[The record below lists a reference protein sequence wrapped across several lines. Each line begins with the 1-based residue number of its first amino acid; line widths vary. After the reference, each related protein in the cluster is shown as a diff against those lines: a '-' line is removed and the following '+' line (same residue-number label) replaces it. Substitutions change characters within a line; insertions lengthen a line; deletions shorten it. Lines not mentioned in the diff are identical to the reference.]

1 MGTMIGWIAL
11 CVALV
16 LNAAA
21 NILLKTGASAV
32 RGEPSF
38 QLVQQAVFNPYLLG
52 GVVLF
57 ALNILCYVFALSR
70 LPLSLAYPAMVI
82 GGLLIVTTVAVLL
95 FGESL
100 TTIQAGGLA
109 LVVLGVILL
118 YL

>member
-1 MGTMIGWIAL
+1 MIGWIVL
-11 CVALV
+11 GVALV
-16 LNAAA
+16 LNATA
-21 NILLKTGASAV
+21 NILLKMGSSTV

-38 QLVQQAVFNPYLLG
+38 QLLQQAVLNPYLLG
-52 GVVLF
+52 GVLLF
-57 ALNILCYVFALSR
+57 ALNILCYTFALSR

-82 GGLLIVTTVAVLL
+82 GGLLIVTTLAVLV

-100 TTIQAGGLA
+100 ATIQAGGLA

>member
-1 MGTMIGWIAL
+1 MIGWIAL
-11 CVALV
+11 GVALV
-16 LNAAA
+16 LNATA
-21 NILLKTGASAV
+21 NILLKMGSSTV

-38 QLVQQAVFNPYLLG
+38 QLLQQAVLNPYLLG
-52 GVVLF
+52 GVLLF
-57 ALNILCYVFALSR
+57 ALNILCYTFALSR

-82 GGLLIVTTVAVLL
+82 GGLLIVTTLAVLV

>member
-1 MGTMIGWIAL
+1 MIGWIAL

-21 NILLKTGASAV
+21 NILLKTGASTV

-38 QLVQQAVFNPYLLG
+38 QLVQQAILNPYLVG
-52 GVVLF
+52 GMVLF
-57 ALNILCYVFALSR
+57 ALNIMCYVFALSR

-82 GGLLIVTTVAVLL
+82 GGLLIVITGAVLM

-100 TTIQAGGLA
+100 TLIQAGGLA
-109 LVVLGVILL
+109 LIVFGVILL